1 MDNLPIDAGILMA
14 FFAAYMLFITPIIIL
29 IIVAGWR
36 LFTKAGQPGWAVL
49 IPFYN
54 LYVYSQVLRRP
65 KWWIL
70 LYLIGTVPFAGPW
83 AMLFVSI
90 IDALRLAKVFQKPP
104 VYGVGILLLGVIF
117 IPYLAFGE
125 AQYDAMKVDESELI

>member
-1 MDNLPIDAGILMA
+1 MDNLPTDAGVLMA

-54 LYVYSQVLRRP
+54 LYVYTQVLRRP

-83 AMLFVSI
+83 AMLFVSV
-90 IDALRLAKVFQKPP
+90 IDALRLAKVFRKPP
-104 VYGVGILLLGVIF
+104 VFGVGILLLGVIF
-117 IPYLAFGE
+117 IPVLAFGSAE
-125 AQYDAMKVDESELI
+125 YDVSGVDETELL

>member
-1 MDNLPIDAGILMA
+1 MDLSSSDAGILMA
-14 FFAAYMLFITPIIIL
+14 FFAAYMLFITPIILL
-29 IIVAGWR
+29 IIIAGWR

-83 AMLFVSI
+83 AMLFVSV

-104 VYGVGILLLGVIF
+104 VFGVGILLLGVIF
-117 IPYLAFGE
+117 IPVLAFGE
-125 AQYDAMKVDESELI
+125 AEYDPFTVEESELI